1 MPFVWTRPSQTSL
14 RVLLCACCALWVVP
28 AAALAAPEKIT
39 PTPGIPTT
47 AAATETAT
55 TTATTNDSTARTGGV
70 SFDRRVLVLL
80 AIGCIVGLI
89 AGWVARG
96 GAREPRVR
104 LLHKPKKVQV
114 SVLVPSSPAPRLIPG
129 DSPNAT
135 RARWARTPVPRQ
147 TPAGAPRP
155 GIIHYLAAF
164 ADPAEASEKARVD
177 YLLVSDDVAE
187 EPPDSPGG
195 SDDSLRG
202 TE

>member
-39 PTPGIPTT
+39 PPPEIPTT
-47 AAATETAT
+47 AAATAP
-55 TTATTNDSTARTGGV
+55 TNDSTARTGGI

-155 GIIHYLAAF
+155 AIIHYLAAF

-177 YLLVSDDVAE
+177 YLLVSDDGVE
-187 EPPDSPGG
+187 ESSDPPDG
-195 SDDSLRG
+195 SDDSLRDP
-202 TE
+202 E